1 MDGVGSGTSG
11 THRTPFRSSDQTQSD
26 EASEGRGEST
36 AGRRGDRRSRGRW
49 SAKGSAVANVT
60 AAVRG
65 SGPFLLVLLSR
76 SPWGA
81 ATILA

>member
-36 AGRRGDRRSRGRW
+36 AGRRGDRRSPWALEREELRGRERD
-49 SAKGSAVANVT
+49 
-60 AAVRG
+60 RG
-65 SGPFLLVLLSR
+65 STRVRPVPPR
-76 SPWGA
+76 APVP
-81 ATILA
+81 LALGRGNHPR